1 MFIPP
6 VAWAFILAACC
17 LFFILFAVRVYITL
31 SRPYKSVDAEARAAE
46 EGRPVNTSDQAHGSF
61 RERIWYTACNDPVTF
76 LYFLV
81 FPFTFVWVTMGLSEV
96 NSSNGGISGCR
107 LVSTLL
113 WILSSAMYVYLI
125 GTFVVASISMCW
137 EGKRV
142 RDLKKARKE
151 HEAAGAPTAP
161 TANLA
166 HLFAP
171 NFGAGHGKP
180 KPNQAPGQ
188 QYMAAPA
195 PVGTAAAPPAAVPP
209 GAAAP
214 EKEEGIMGRMAHAF
228 RS

>member
-1 MFIPP
+1 
-6 VAWAFILAACC
+6 
-17 LFFILFAVRVYITL
+17 
-31 SRPYKSVDAEARAAE
+31 
-46 EGRPVNTSDQAHGSF
+46 
-61 RERIWYTACNDPVTF
+61 
-76 LYFLV
+76 
-81 FPFTFVWVTMGLSEV
+81 MGLSEV

-151 HEAAGAPTAP
+151 HEVAGSPTAP

-171 NFGAGHGKP
+171 NFGAGHGMP
-180 KPNQAPGQ
+180 SACNLDYCNVYFLERQYQAIEALDGDQ
-188 QYMAAPA
+188 RHISRGC
-195 PVGTAAAPPAAVPP
+195 GTAWLCCTVKAA
-209 GAAAP
+209 
-214 EKEEGIMGRMAHAF
+214 
-228 RS
+228 